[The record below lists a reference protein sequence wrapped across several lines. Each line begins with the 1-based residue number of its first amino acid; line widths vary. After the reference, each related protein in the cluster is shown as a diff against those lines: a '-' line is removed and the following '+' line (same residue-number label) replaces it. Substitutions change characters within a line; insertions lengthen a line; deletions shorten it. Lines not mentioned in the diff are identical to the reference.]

1 MSISSRVVKRGEQD
15 KSRKG
20 GMQREKMWAI
30 MRGEEDQVGWW
41 EEREIRKKTGE
52 GRDRWHIG
60 KYKNAFH
67 NIVHFYYFFIERIQ

>member
-1 MSISSRVVKRGEQD
+1 
-15 KSRKG
+15 
-20 GMQREKMWAI
+20 MWAI

-52 GRDRWHIG
+52 GRDRGHIE
-60 KYKNAFH
+60 KYKNTFH